1 MSKKEFFSRQTPE
14 IQELMETISTTHTST
29 EIVEVLNAR
38 GVAATKNHV
47 CHYRRA
53 NSIKIKRYESVVPAE
68 SHHARVGQYIAAV
81 HDLGWEMWK
90 NLNLGCRGATFARC
104 ATVLCDAG
112 LIEKVEGYRPVK
124 YTRLVS
130 DDEMNEW
137 YAKEM
142 VEC

>member
-47 CHYRRA
+47 YHYRRA
-53 NSIKIKRYESVVPAE
+53 NNIKIKRYESVVPAE
-68 SHHARVGQYIAAV
+68 SHRERVGQYISAV
-81 HDLGWEMWK
+81 RELGWNMWK
-90 NLNLGCRGATFARC
+90 NINLGCPCAAYARC
-104 ATVLCDAG
+104 ATKLCDAG

-130 DDEMNEW
+130 DDVMDAWYSQEMM
-137 YAKEM
+137 K
-142 VEC
+142 